1 MSFQPFLLVEN
12 KRYLEKLLRVFG
24 PFNESQGGLV
34 LFGPQR
40 SFDYLLVV
48 CTNHVVVASY
58 FTRSRFVHG
67 FEC

>member
-12 KRYLEKLLRVFG
+12 KRYFVKLLRVFG
-24 PFNESQGGLV
+24 PFIESQGGLV

-40 SFDYLLVV
+40 SSDYLVV
-48 CTNHVVVASY
+48 CTNHVVVASS
-58 FTRSRFVHG
+58 FTLSRFVHG